1 MSNATLVVYR
11 DVQLPQSPLVVPLGV
26 EPSLIAYEATFLA
39 DRRRN
44 HVGWF
49 IAMQGDSIKL
59 LHPHMLHSISGCYCS
74 S

>member
-1 MSNATLVVYR
+1 MSNATLEVYR
-11 DVQLPQSPLVVPLGV
+11 RTVATKSLVVPLGV